1 MTYYEENKEK
11 IKARVKA
18 YQEAN
23 KEKVAEQKK
32 NWKEGKG
39 KDYNKSYY
47 QANKEKMKEQAKA
60 FYYKDKNAEIIPE
73 KPLENI

>member
-23 KEKVAEQKK
+23 KEKVAELKRK
-32 NWKEGKG
+32 W
-39 KDYNKSYY
+39 S
-47 QANKEKMKEQAKA
+47 
-60 FYYKDKNAEIIPE
+60 
-73 KPLENI
+73 